1 MKLYL
6 DFNIFVQ
13 IQKEVDKYNKKIEYE
28 TFLNNTENI
37 DIFYTYAHCEEI
49 ARMEDKGERLSLL
62 NYFREITKN
71 KEILHTAFLN
81 GDWINNKFYFFKE
94 DIENYM
100 DRTEQSLV
108 YNESIYSGLKEDDV
122 LHKEFRKNTENVK
135 VKENFFLE
143 YSSDFLQYLEKCKI
157 TAKNSYIKS
166 YLELYFYIYN
176 RNSSIFSIEDHL
188 IFSICFREVKTY
200 FLKLNI
206 INCLINLCNKKIS
219 FSNFQDKIK
228 KNLLSF
234 SDTEFLIE
242 LLMKFIYTKKIA
254 TDKNAISKFFDVTHI
269 IFASQCN
276 LFVSGDKK
284 LITKCEMI
292 YNFLGIST
300 KIVYLENIGN
310 DLFKKLDKILKEN
323 LKS

>member
-13 IQKEVDKYNKKIEYE
+13 IQKEVDKYNKKTEYE
-28 TFLNNTENI
+28 TFLNNIENI
-37 DIFYTYAHCEEI
+37 DVFYTYAHCEEI
-49 ARMEDKGERLSLL
+49 ARMENIRERLNLL
-62 NYFREITKN
+62 SYFREITKN
-71 KEILHTAFLN
+71 KEILYTAFLN

-94 DIENYM
+94 DIKNCM
-100 DRTEQSLV
+100 DRTEQSLA
-108 YNESIYSGLKEDDV
+108 YNENIYSGLKEDDI
-122 LHKEFRKNTENVK
+122 LHKEFRKNTENIK
-135 VKENFFLE
+135 VKENLFLE
-143 YSSDFLQYLEKCKI
+143 YSFDFLKYLEICKT
-157 TAKNSYIKS
+157 TAKNDYIKA
-166 YLELYFYIYN
+166 YLGFHYYIHN
-176 RNSSIFSIEDHL
+176 RNFSEFSVEDIL
-188 IFSICFREVKTY
+188 FFNIYFRDIKTY

-206 INCLINLCNKKIS
+206 INYLINLCNKKIS

-254 TDKNAISKFFDVTHI
+254 TDKNPISKFFDVTHI
-269 IFASQCN
+269 IFASQCD

-300 KIVYLENIGN
+300 KIIYLEDIGN

-323 LKS
+323 LKG